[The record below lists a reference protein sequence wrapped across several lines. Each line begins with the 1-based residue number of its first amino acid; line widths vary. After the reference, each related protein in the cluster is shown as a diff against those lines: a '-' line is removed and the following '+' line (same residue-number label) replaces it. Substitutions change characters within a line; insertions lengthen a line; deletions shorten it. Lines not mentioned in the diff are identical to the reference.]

1 LPPLQRVNI
10 VSLMIACVLAGQV
23 IVGLAVQNSLYKSF
37 GSVRVCL
44 GWHSFK
50 AALCMQANEAKQA
63 GVKLLGYFYW
73 ALLDNFEWAQG
84 YSNTFGLVHV
94 DYSSD
99 NRTRAPKDSLAW
111 LATHFA

>member
-1 LPPLQRVNI
+1 
-10 VSLMIACVLAGQV
+10 M
-23 IVGLAVQNSLYKSF
+23 
-37 GSVRVCL
+37 
-44 GWHSFK
+44 
-50 AALCMQANEAKQA
+50 LCMQANEAKQA
-63 GVKLLGYFYW
+63 GVKMLGYFYW

-99 NRTRAPKDSLAW
+99 NRARAPKDSLAW